1 MASLDQLKCESFAG
15 PSARGDEGGV
25 EEEEGGDSEGEREAQ
40 LEPDDG
46 AVQERGGRPH
56 QQEVDGRDQ
65 GMTRLDGLF
74 TLCQKGIHCNA
85 ANFNVTFSK

>member
-1 MASLDQLKCESFAG
+1 MASLGQLRCESFTG

-25 EEEEGGDSEGEREAQ
+25 EEEEGGDTEGEREAQ

-65 GMTRLDGLF
+65 GMTGR
-74 TLCQKGIHCNA
+74 TLCSLPKGHSLQCCK
-85 ANFNVTFSK
+85 F